1 MVAQEGEYP
10 MNGWVVVWCARVK
23 LAYGHICMHAGIM
36 QCVLGPVRT
45 SERKRER
52 GMKEGVMYA
61 SIPLPRDTD
70 VVCVCT
76 CLSMRAWKFDTNMG

>member
-36 QCVLGPVRT
+36 QSVCPW
-45 SERKRER
+45 SSADIRKE
-52 GMKEGVMYA
+52 EGTRNEGR
-61 SIPLPRDTD
+61 SD
-70 VVCVCT
+70 VCVDSPSKGHRCCVRLYVLEYA
-76 CLSMRAWKFDTNMG
+76 CLEV